1 MKKIV
6 ALAAAVLVL
15 TAALTLAGCGGRLA
29 RGRDQGTPTQQQTVP
44 APAVTGTPGSIDPG
58 AADGDLTDV
67 DGLLGGVDTD
77 LSAAADK
84 PADSD

>member
-6 ALAAAVLVL
+6 ALAAAVLAL
-15 TAALTLAGCGGRLA
+15 TAALTLTGCGGRLA

-44 APAVTGTPGSIDPG
+44 APAVTGTPIDPG
-58 AADGDLTDV
+58 AADSDLTDV